1 MYGIAC
7 YTCIRSSSAELLGF
21 VVLQWRRRTAIL
33 SLLTLLTLLL
43 LYCLLGTGH
52 VKEFGAAAPAD

>member
-1 MYGIAC
+1 MHVCMYGIAC

-21 VVLQWRRRTAIL
+21 VVLAIL

-43 LYCLLGTGH
+43 LYCLLGAGH